1 MQDPQERPAD
11 PPAAGG
17 FRPGW
22 GADLRVQIVRTVAGD
37 VDPAGLGPVDAHEH
51 LFLTTPLQPGD
62 GFADVGLAIE
72 EARTLAAAGA
82 AALADWTPLGLGRD
96 PDGLLRVSRATG
108 LHIIAATGVHHDG
121 HYPAGHQ
128 LRELSAAA
136 LAGRFQA
143 DITGPGV
150 RSGLIKVGASYH
162 RLAPFELTALEAA
175 AQAHAETGA
184 PVGVHTGR
192 GTMGLAVVERL
203 RGLGVP
209 PDRVLLAHLDRNPD
223 AGEHAETGATGA
235 WLQLAG
241 PGRTKYW
248 PDSTILALIE
258 ALAARGLAGRV
269 LLGGD
274 TGRRSMLRAYGGGPG
289 MDYLFARFRP
299 RLAAELGAELAEQVF
314 VRNPA
319 RAFAFTP
326 RPPDQ
331 APAAAG
337 PGQPA
342 RRARAARPDRAPQYS
357 RSPT

>member
-1 MQDPQERPAD
+1 MQDPPKRPAD

-17 FRPGW
+17 FRPGQ
-22 GADLRVQIVRTVAGD
+22 GPDLRVPIVRTVAGD
-37 VDPAGLGPVDAHEH
+37 IDPGALGPTDAHEH
-51 LFLTTPLQPGD
+51 LFLTTPLQPGEE
-62 GFADVGLAIE
+62 FADVGLAIE
-72 EARTLAAAGA
+72 EAGTLAAAGA

-121 HYPAGHQ
+121 HYPAGHA
-128 LRELSAAA
+128 LRGMSAAA
-136 LAGRFQA
+136 LARRFTA

-150 RSGLIKVGASYH
+150 RSGLIKAGAGYH
-162 RLAPFELTALEAA
+162 RLAPFELTALDAA
-175 AQAHAETGA
+175 AQAHAATGA
-184 PVGVHTGR
+184 PVCVHTER

-203 RGLGVP
+203 RALGVP
-209 PDRVLLAHLDRNPD
+209 PARVVLAHLDRNPD

-235 WLQLAG
+235 WLQLDG

-248 PDSTILALIE
+248 PDSTILALI
-258 ALAARGLAGRV
+258 AGLAGRGLAGQV

-274 TGRRSMLRAYGGGPG
+274 TGRRSMQRAYGGGPG
-289 MDYLFARFRP
+289 LDYLFARFRP
-299 RLAAELGAELAEQVF
+299 RLAAELGGQLAEQLL

-326 RPPDQ
+326 RAQGQ
-331 APAAAG
+331 APASAR
-337 PGQPA
+337 PA
-342 RRARAARPDRAPQYS
+342 RPAGQARAARPDRAAAYS